1 MHFLISASKSLF
13 LERRWYFTILKVIF
27 SSFWPFRSHKKLR
40 IILLIREICCLIF
53 TSSLRACLPT
63 NQPLLWAVIT
73 RLSYLRSLTAYSRA
87 HGWSRLPVPIFPDLK
102 PGRGQ
107 RSELWTFMSSTLN
120 SKDKKYWIFL
130 WYRKKKNHFN
140 VLIIYFFVPRR
151 KNWSS
156 LFNWNNMLIYFRVY
170 HFVFFISFT
179 LIVLFIFWIKFAF
192 LRWN

>member
-27 SSFWPFRSHKKLR
+27 SSFWPFRSHKKLW

-87 HGWSRLPVPIFPDLK
+87 RLIQTSCSYFSWPETRTWSKVRALNIYVLQVK
-102 PGRGQ
+102 QQ
-107 RSELWTFMSSTLN
+107 RQKILN
-120 SKDKKYWIFL
+120 ISVIPE
-130 WYRKKKNHFN
+130 KKNHFN